1 MRDEDVEDF
10 GLGER
15 DDLDDDLR
23 YIYCARISIGHTR
36 LFLFGVMPIMPL
48 RNDRDEQ
55 CPNLQ
60 RSLVKEHV
68 SIETYSSKGWP

>member
-23 YIYCARISIGHTR
+23 YIYCARISMGHAR
-36 LFLFGVMPIMPL
+36 LFSL
-48 RNDRDEQ
+48 RRDAD
-55 CPNLQ
+55 
-60 RSLVKEHV
+60 HA
-68 SIETYSSKGWP
+68 YSQ